1 MRGCLR
7 CFVSLFVATTDKL
20 MASALLWSLQI
31 TVTLCV
37 LGDGTQSQVLIK
49 VNMYMCKYMQICL
62 RPSAAKHLGM
72 GACPLILSQQ

>member
-31 TVTLCV
+31 TVTLWV
-37 LGDGTQSQVLIK
+37 LGDGDAKSNTNISQYVY
-49 VNMYMCKYMQICL
+49 V
-62 RPSAAKHLGM
+62 
-72 GACPLILSQQ
+72 